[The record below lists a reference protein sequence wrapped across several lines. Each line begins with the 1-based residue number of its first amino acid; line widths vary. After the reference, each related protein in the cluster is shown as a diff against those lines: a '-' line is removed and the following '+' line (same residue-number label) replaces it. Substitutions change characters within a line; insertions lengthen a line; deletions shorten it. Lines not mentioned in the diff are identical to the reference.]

1 MTYEVQQTRWDRL
14 IRRVSGSI
22 GPGSRVSETIS
33 ELFPM
38 VDVERVPAELLILG
52 GTGLAFGG
60 GNLPPI
66 VGESPNGQLFN
77 PAGSN
82 QLITVTSIQYAFA
95 NPTVVRWG
103 VTNFQRGTVIAT
115 QVFRD
120 TRRLLP
126 ITPVGQISQ
135 DAAVALASGT
145 NQTRM
150 FIDESLTLEDPNA
163 IAILAP
169 GTGFEIGEEAG
180 PVGVFNYSFSW
191 RERPA
196 EPSELS
202 L

>member
-66 VGESPNGQLFN
+66 VAQSPNGQLFN

-103 VTNFQRGTVIAT
+103 VTDFQRGTVIDT

-135 DAAVALASGT
+135 ETNVSLASGT
-145 NQTRM
+145 NQTQAAAR
-150 FIDESLTLEDPNA
+150 IGQTIEDSNA
-163 IAILAP
+163 VAVLGP
-169 GTGFEIGEEAG
+169 GTGIEIGG
-180 PVGVFNYSFSW
+180 SMSNNLMTFSFAW